1 VAAVEGK
8 YRLVDVLR
16 RLHVSDR
23 HIRLTLVNEL
33 GLTPEEA
40 DQALARSTKSPTTD
54 SAPPED
60 EE

>member
-1 VAAVEGK
+1 VEGK

-40 DQALARSTKSPTTD
+40 DQALARSTGPPTTD
-54 SAPPED
+54 SPSPED
-60 EE
+60 DA